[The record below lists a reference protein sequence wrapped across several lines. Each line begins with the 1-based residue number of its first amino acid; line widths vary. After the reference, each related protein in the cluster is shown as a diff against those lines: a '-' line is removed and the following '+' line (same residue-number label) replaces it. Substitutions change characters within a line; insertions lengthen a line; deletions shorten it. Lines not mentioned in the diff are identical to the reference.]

1 MYSGLGFE
9 ISNFNEAV
17 SVKEEA
23 QTIKERRNSS
33 VNRINLKQ
41 ENLMNFDT
49 GSSLRDE
56 DFEDN
61 SSQSRDC
68 VSSEEDSVVCVED
81 DFIEKN
87 AQLIRESHSIN
98 KTTMNSLLL
107 EINDNINGKP
117 VYYTSPG
124 YILPKTEQA

>member
-9 ISNFNEAV
+9 ISNFNDAV

-49 GSSLRDE
+49 GSSLCDE

-61 SSQSRDC
+61 SSQASDC
-68 VSSEEDSVVCVED
+68 VQSDEGSAVSID
-81 DFIEKN
+81 DAFIKKN
-87 AQLIRESHSIN
+87 PQLIRESHSIN
-98 KTTMNSLLL
+98 KTTMSSLL
-107 EINDNINGKP
+107 
-117 VYYTSPG
+117 
-124 YILPKTEQA
+124 